1 MNYIINSFIIPKG
14 IAKNQALKENLFSA
28 FFCIVNKIPLIIC
41 GKPGRSK
48 TLCIQILQ
56 NSLKGKD
63 ASQSYLCKS
72 FQELVIHKIQ
82 GALNTKTED
91 VIKIFKKAREFQK
104 ENSYNMH
111 LVLMDEMGLA
121 ELSVNNP
128 LKVTHFELENEE
140 EKVAFVGI
148 TNWGLDASKMNRV
161 IYIVVQ
167 EPDEN
172 DLIKTAEE
180 IVKSYENDK
189 DNYKENYYEKYGT
202 YIKNLSKAYYQF
214 IEDKKNKNDEYKF
227 FHGSRDFYSLIK
239 NFISDIIK
247 NKKKLEEDKN
257 KSDLLYE
264 MCMENI
270 ERNFGGLKNSVNE
283 FKSYFNK
290 LLNVNAKNKQY
301 ELLDCL
307 RNSLYDN
314 ESRYLLMISDSSLSK
329 DILNYM
335 LDEINIKINEDRKG
349 LNNFSN
355 KNEENIQKLRKKEI
369 KSFLGSKFKG
379 DEKSIYYCDDIL
391 YKIKCQMEYENIV
404 ILKDLEIVYPSLYE
418 LFNQSFIN
426 LQGIKFARLGQ
437 SKSLSLVNDNFKV
450 IVLVDQGKLPKEDP
464 PFLNRFEKHIIS
476 FLNILNSKLISIA
489 DEIYSVLKELLDL
502 LNLNY
507 SIDTE
512 NKKNNK
518 NQNGPILNKNIKFI
532 TNEEVRGLVYIASK
546 KNITEKKEIIK
557 FILEKISPTFTEDLM
572 IIMEKFGFKAKNN
585 FYYENIKNVYENN
598 YNFNLKN
605 FIEKTE
611 NKLSI
616 IYTFSYIN
624 DLLFDNDE
632 IIKIISLKK

>member
-1 MNYIINSFIIPKG
+1 
-14 IAKNQALKENLFSA
+14 
-28 FFCIVNKIPLIIC
+28 
-41 GKPGRSK
+41 
-48 TLCIQILQ
+48 
-56 NSLKGKD
+56 
-63 ASQSYLCKS
+63 
-72 FQELVIHKIQ
+72 
-82 GALNTKTED
+82 
-91 VIKIFKKAREFQK
+91 
-104 ENSYNMH
+104 
-111 LVLMDEMGLA
+111 
-121 ELSVNNP
+121 
-128 LKVTHFELENEE
+128 
-140 EKVAFVGI
+140 
-148 TNWGLDASKMNRV
+148 
-161 IYIVVQ
+161 
-167 EPDEN
+167 
-172 DLIKTAEE
+172 
-180 IVKSYENDK
+180 
-189 DNYKENYYEKYGT
+189 
-202 YIKNLSKAYYQF
+202 
-214 IEDKKNKNDEYKF
+214 
-227 FHGSRDFYSLIK
+227 
-239 NFISDIIK
+239 
-247 NKKKLEEDKN
+247 
-257 KSDLLYE
+257 
-264 MCMENI
+264 
-270 ERNFGGLKNSVNE
+270 
-283 FKSYFNK
+283 
-290 LLNVNAKNKQY
+290 
-301 ELLDCL
+301 
-307 RNSLYDN
+307 
-314 ESRYLLMISDSSLSK
+314 
-329 DILNYM
+329 M

-507 SIDTE
+507 SNDTE

-624 DLLFDNDE
+624 DLLFYNDE
-632 IIKIISLKK
+632 IIKNNFFEEIINKKSVKEIAIGEINSISVVDRNINYFISDNNKNLCVIRFREQDLIKLEDVYNAINDSL